1 MPTITGRVI
10 FDKNRNFGIDAG
22 ESGLANVPV
31 VLQNTSTGN
40 RLVVLTNATGDYSFI
55 NVPNASYRIVEVYGQ
70 AGGVATPG
78 DFSTA
83 AVGPVPV
90 GADPPISFATSPPT
104 GSTNLDSTTPN
115 TLLVTV
121 TGANLINENFLDGP
135 IIYTPITSIL
145 DSCATIL
152 PNNLITT
159 AGNGQF
165 GSNPPG
171 TAIQTAPAT
180 APYPGVTPDF
190 TYTQYPIIPD
200 GSYTILNIGGNSA
213 QSAWWNMSDHTIGD
227 ETGRFMLIGGSN
239 PGAVFFQQTVS
250 VTINTNYIFT
260 SWITNVDKSIG
271 DALPKLGVLILDQ
284 NGNTLYDASLGNLIP
299 TSPTVPE
306 WKQLGTVINSQNNTQ
321 LTVKFVSQGPSA
333 QGNDYAIDD
342 ILLQPINIPVFTP
355 VKSVSSSTANAGE
368 TVTYTVTLTNTCTSH
383 LTNVFFQDTVPSGL
397 SFVSGSATGGLNP
410 VTDNPN
416 VGFTVPDIPGGGTA
430 TITFNAHINS
440 VPTPNPI
447 GNIATMNYSYTPV
460 QGGIS
465 NLYSQNSNTAPLQV
479 NTLADISI
487 VKTASPSPVIAGNL
501 LTYTNVVSNAG
512 PSAAEAVSLADTI
525 PGVLTGVQF
534 STNGGTT
541 YTPWVSPYSIGT
553 LTSGASAT
561 ILIRGTV
568 SSSATGNIVN
578 TAVVSS
584 TTLDPNPAN
593 NTSTVTT
600 PTTASADVSIVK
612 TASPSPVIAGNLLT
626 YTNVVSNAGP
636 SDAEAVSL
644 ADTIPGVL
652 TGVQFSTN
660 GGTTYTPWVSPYSIG
675 TLTSG
680 ASATILI
687 RGTVSSSATGNIVNT
702 AVVSSTTLDPNPAN
716 NTSTVTT
723 PTTASADVSIV
734 KTASPS
740 PVIAGNLLTYT
751 NVVSN
756 AGPSDAE
763 AVSLADTIPG
773 VLTGVQ
779 FSTNGGT
786 TYTPWVSP
794 YSIGTLTSGA
804 SATILIRGTVSSSAT
819 GNIVNTAVVSSTTLD
834 PNPANN
840 TSTVTTPIVVSADV
854 SIIKTAS
861 PVVAGQQ
868 ATYTMNVSNAGPSDA
883 LDVDLTD
890 VVPTCILNP
899 EYSLDGGL
907 TFNPWT
913 GSINLG
919 TITAGTTLT
928 VLIRGTVDPSCT
940 GTITNTAT
948 VSSPSP
954 DPDPTNNTSTVITPI
969 NTSADISVVKTT
981 NPSPV
986 VAGQQ
991 AIYTMEV
998 SNAGPSDALNVNLT
1012 DAVPA
1017 CVLNPEY
1024 SLDGGLIWIVWPGS
1038 INLGTI
1044 LTGGTVTVLIRG
1056 TVDPSCTGTI
1066 TNTVAVSSITPD
1078 PDPTNNTSTVTTPIN
1093 TSADIS
1099 VVKTANPSPV
1109 IAGNL
1114 LNYTMNVSNAGPS
1127 DALNVILTDAV
1138 SACILNPEYL
1148 LDGGLNWIAWPGTIN
1163 LGTIAAGATVT
1174 VLIRGIVDPSC
1185 IGTITNTVTVSSIT
1199 PDPNLANNTSTVT
1212 TPINT
1217 SADISVV
1224 KTASPSPAVAGQQVI
1239 YTNLVHNSGPSDALN
1254 VDLTD
1259 AVPACILTP
1268 KYSLDGGLTF
1278 IPWTG
1283 SINLGTIAADA
1294 TVTVLIRGIV
1304 DSSCTGTITNTV
1316 VVSSTSPDSDPTNNT
1331 STVITPI
1338 NTLADISVIKT
1349 ANPSPV
1355 TSGTLLTYTMYVS
1368 NAGPSDALN
1377 VDLTDAVPACV
1388 LNPEYSLDGGLT
1400 FNPWPSSIN
1409 LGTIVAGAT
1418 VTVVIRG
1425 TVHLSCT
1432 GTITN
1437 TVAVSSQSPDP
1448 DPTNNTS
1455 TVITPINPLVDIIF
1469 YLKIYIYRG

>member
-553 LTSGASAT
+553 LASGASAT

-675 TLTSG
+675 TL
-680 ASATILI
+680 A
-687 RGTVSSSATGNIVNT
+687 
-702 AVVSSTTLDPNPAN
+702 
-716 NTSTVTT
+716 
-723 PTTASADVSIV
+723 
-734 KTASPS
+734 
-740 PVIAGNLLTYT
+740 
-751 NVVSN
+751 
-756 AGPSDAE
+756 
-763 AVSLADTIPG
+763 
-773 VLTGVQ
+773 
-779 FSTNGGT
+779 
-786 TYTPWVSP
+786 
-794 YSIGTLTSGA
+794 SGA

-928 VLIRGTVDPSCT
+928 VLIRGIVDPSCT